1 VFDAAQSDPEGT
13 PHGYYF
19 VENFDYTAAEVAS
32 LISEALVE
40 LGVATNRETSAFTE
54 EEIEKIFGVREAR
67 VFAFA
72 SLINFILLNQVQ
84 GAAALSTNCYIKADR
99 GRALGWKPKY
109 GKSEFLKSVKDEVA
123 AYLKLAQK

>member
-1 VFDAAQSDPEGT
+1 VFDAAQSDPKGT

-19 VENFDYTAAEVAS
+19 VENFDYTAAEVAL

-40 LGVATNRETSAFTE
+40 LGVATNRETSAFTD
-54 EEIEKIFGVREAR
+54 EEIEKIFGVREPH
-67 VFAFA
+67 VAFA
-72 SLINFILLNQVQ
+72 SLINFILLKQVQ